1 MVIVTNKCL
10 QGMSYIVLY
19 LSLLLVPLFY
29 FLNHIMVTVSVISS
43 YTQRFVLVQTYLWTL
58 HYFIQSMNFIGL
70 SFIFVIFCCVD
81 ICCFSLWCMWLM
93 CLVRF
98 NTHIYYRLKLESMAF
113 IYLWAFMITVKVG
126 FIAIGMNM
134 TKERCN
140 RRNKIV
146 CR

>member
-1 MVIVTNKCL
+1 VVIVTKKCL

-19 LSLLLVPLFY
+19 LSLLVVPLFY

-98 NTHIYYRLKLESMAF
+98 NTHIYYRLNLESMTF
-113 IYLWAFMITVKVG
+113 IYLWAFMITGKVS
-126 FIAIGMNM
+126 FIAMGMNM

-140 RRNKIV
+140 RRKTV